1 LLTEHRESPF
11 LPVSINASSG
21 DLAIVESHL
30 AADELVEWVGKPDP
44 TRHFT
49 TADVY
54 LIPFSLVFFAVA
66 VFWVIGATTAGGVFG
81 LFGVPFLAIGLY
93 NLFGR
98 FIYKANRKRRT
109 IYAVTTRRV
118 LEIIRSRRGE
128 TVRATYL
135 RSIPNIST
143 SAATD
148 GHGSVEF
155 VPLSPPY
162 SQLANSGME
171 FFAHGRL
178 GSGVSF
184 YDIEDPRGVAD
195 LVERLR
201 AGDSA

>member
-1 LLTEHRESPF
+1 
-11 LPVSINASSG
+11 
-21 DLAIVESHL
+21 
-30 AADELVEWVGKPDP
+30 VGKPDP

-49 TADVY
+49 SGDWY
-54 LIPFSLVFFAVA
+54 LIPFSLVFFAFA
-66 VFWVIGATTAGGVFG
+66 VFWVIGATATGGPFG
-81 LFGVPFLAIGLY
+81 LFGLPFLAIGLY

-109 IYAVTTRRV
+109 VYAVTTRRV
-118 LEIIRSRRGE
+118 LEIVRGVRGE

-155 VPLSPPY
+155 VAASPPY

-171 FFAHGRL
+171 FFAQGRL
-178 GSGVSF
+178 GNGVSF

-201 AGDSA
+201 AADRT